1 MHDTKKHYTKHGTAY
16 VKSWIVLLK
25 RVIIVGEG
33 SHHEICK
40 VVHFIESEGNNKSYH
55 SRFQLL
61 KSMNFFTLYIKK
73 RPK

>member
-1 MHDTKKHYTKHGTAY
+1 MHSTKNHYTKHGTPD

-25 RVIIVGEG
+25 GVIVVGEG

-55 SRFQLL
+55 SKFQL
-61 KSMNFFTLYIKK
+61 
-73 RPK
+73 